1 MLEVELKFA
10 VPPGEE
16 AALQARLEGAG
27 IAWQPPKIQQ
37 DRYFAH
43 PARDFAA
50 TDEALR
56 LRRDGNRNRI
66 TYKGPKLDA
75 VSKTRREIEL
85 PLVDGDDFLDRFSEL
100 LAALGF
106 VPRLTVVKARTSG
119 TFVRAGRT
127 VEVCVDRVEGL
138 GTFLEI
144 ETQADA
150 AERVAATELLLEI
163 SRSWGLTATERRSYL
178 EMLLLAQGSSTG
190 RA

>member
-16 AALQARLEGAG
+16 GALLAAIEAEGVS
-27 IAWQPPKIQQ
+27 WQPPKIQQ
-37 DRYFAH
+37 DRYFVH

-56 LRRDGNRNRI
+56 LRRDGSRNRI

-106 VPRLTVVKARTSG
+106 VPRLTVVKERTSG
-119 TFVRAGRT
+119 TFTRDGREL
-127 VEVCVDRVEGL
+127 EVCLDRVEGL

-144 ETQADA
+144 ETQAEPF
-150 AERVAATELLLEI
+150 ERVAATDLLLEV
-163 SRSWGLTATERRSYL
+163 SRGWGLVATERRSYL

-190 RA
+190 KT